1 MLVYSIAAIRDCLF
15 VVQAEAAEPEP
26 AAPQMKMSQHPR
38 YAQFFK
44 MINLVTLIALIR
56 GHPSD
61 RAWWICFAC

>member
-15 VVQAEAAEPEP
+15 VVQAEAAEPEQ

-44 MINLVTLIALIR
+44 MINLVTRVIALIR

-61 RAWWICFAC
+61 RTW